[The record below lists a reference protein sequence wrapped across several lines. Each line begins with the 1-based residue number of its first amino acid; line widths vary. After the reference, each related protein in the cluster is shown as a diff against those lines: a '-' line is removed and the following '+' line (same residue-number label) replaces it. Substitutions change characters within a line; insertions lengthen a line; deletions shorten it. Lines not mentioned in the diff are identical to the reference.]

1 MGKLD
6 ADFSTF
12 FYFFFTRSKRSFG
25 KTLAFDF
32 CVHRSYMVR
41 IGNSE
46 GNKIL
51 AYESTKYIRRLDNEM
66 HSRKGIANSKIKS
79 ARAEMVLL
87 LLSLLRY
94 DLRKSF
100 NFSVFVSIKIRL
112 ILYIEK
118 EMK

>member
-1 MGKLD
+1 MLTFQHFFLFFFFLQEAKDPLGKL
-6 ADFSTF
+6 AS
-12 FYFFFTRSKRSFG
+12 
-25 KTLAFDF
+25 DF
-32 CVHRSYMVR
+32 CAHRSYMVR
-41 IGNSE
+41 VGNSG

-51 AYESTKYIRRLDNEM
+51 AYESTKYIRRLNNEM

-87 LLSLLRY
+87 SLPLLRY

-112 ILYIEK
+112 ILYFEK